1 MAFVLPTEGML
12 FYLWFV
18 PLSIWSLIWTGISL
32 WKSSRNNQMR
42 WFVLL
47 LILNTAGLLEIIY
60 LVWFQKKHKKAYFW
74 SKK

>member
-1 MAFVLPTEGML
+1 MALGLPAEGML

-18 PLSIWSLIWTGISL
+18 PLSIWSIIWTGISL